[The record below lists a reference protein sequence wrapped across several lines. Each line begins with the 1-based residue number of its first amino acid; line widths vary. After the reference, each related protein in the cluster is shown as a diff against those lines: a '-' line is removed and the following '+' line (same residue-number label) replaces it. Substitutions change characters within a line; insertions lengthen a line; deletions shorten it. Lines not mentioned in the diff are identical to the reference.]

1 MLDVNPCVTFFQ
13 YILIFSYKKHKT
25 MTTIC
30 DADNEMFGPSGFC
43 VPHDPVSVSVSVVQK
58 PRPCSPQTPPLSPS
72 FSPLY
77 DDDTASL
84 NSVFSNPVCASPPL
98 PLLPSLP
105 PLPALPGLAKRNDRN
120 ERNDR
125 NDHDEYKT
133 EKTDKT
139 GNRNFARDRDRGY
152 EHGGRG
158 DGYGRGGGYGR
169 SDGYKH
175 PGRNDEYDHYRGRG
189 DGYDHYRGRS
199 DGYERHVRREYDE
212 GHERREYVD
221 DSRHERREY
230 GDDSRH
236 EMRKYG
242 DDSRHERRKYGDD
255 SRHERRKY
263 GDDSRHERRE
273 YGNTNIRRTVS
284 IIFMRL
290 RKTDDQQWY
299 EYLVERPRAGDAY
312 QFPQTGGRNNDAET
326 AFFVASRVSQ
336 RGLLTP
342 PSQSRDLEACLQHT
356 HVCDDTFVRLYLLHF
371 ELTQRPRADR
381 VLAAPPAL
389 FWVTSSELS
398 THAQVGS
405 PSVFGLPV
413 QAATVR
419 AFNDLPVSLR
429 FASTTPPVALYHGTA
444 AGTAALVAESGLVA
458 STCPGMLGTGIYLAK
473 WDKAASFAVRDAG
486 NITRGDKGV
495 VIRCVVFLGTTC
507 VMTRDMVCTCGC
519 GGAFVDHG
527 THYGKGTQTT
537 YVPDNS
543 LPATRRAEWCV
554 RDPAAILV
562 DGQCSL

>member
-1 MLDVNPCVTFFQ
+1 MA
-13 YILIFSYKKHKT
+13 
-25 MTTIC
+25 TTC
-30 DADNEMFGPSGFC
+30 DADDEMFGPSGFC
-43 VPHDPVSVSVSVVQK
+43 VPHDPVLK

-77 DDDTASL
+77 DDDTASS
-84 NSVFSNPVCASPPL
+84 NSVSSNHVYVPPL
-98 PLLPSLP
+98 PPLPPLLPSLPSLP
-105 PLPALPGLAKRNDRN
+105 PLPTLPGLAKRH

-125 NDHDEYKT
+125 NDRNQYKA

-139 GNRNFARDRDRGY
+139 TYGETTREQDRGY
-152 EHGGRG
+152 EHRGRG
-158 DGYGRGGGYGR
+158 DGYGGGGSGSGGGGGYGNR
-169 SDGYKH
+169 HSDAHQRRGY
-175 PGRNDEYDHYRGRG
+175 EYEHRGRG
-189 DGYDHYRGRS
+189 HQGRGHQGR
-199 DGYERHVRREYDE
+199 DEKYERHVRQEYD
-212 GHERREYVD
+212 G
-221 DSRHERREY
+221 RHERREY
-230 GDDSRH
+230 DDDGRH
-236 EMRKYG
+236 
-242 DDSRHERRKYGDD
+242 RRDEPDGPD
-255 SRHERRKY
+255 RRDGPVRY
-263 GDDSRHERRE
+263 ERRE
-273 YGNTNIRRTVS
+273 RRETRDYGNATRRTVS

-290 RKTDDQQWY
+290 RKHDDQQWY
-299 EYLVERPRAGDAY
+299 EYLVERPRAGDVY
-312 QFPQTGGRNNDAET
+312 QFPQTGGRYNDAET
-326 AFFVASRVSQ
+326 AFFLASRVSQ

-356 HVCDDTFVRLYLLHF
+356 HVCDDTFFRLYLLHF

-398 THAQVGS
+398 THAQVGL

-429 FASTTPPVALYHGTA
+429 FASTTPPVALYHGTSA
-444 AGTAALVAESGLVA
+444 DTAALVSESGLVA

-519 GGAFVDHG
+519 GGPFVDHC

-562 DGQCSL
+562 DGQFSL